1 MNGQRISFKRV
12 TFGVPLFKNTKET
25 CFFTFKNAFNPQE
38 KIKQSFV
45 ISSIDNELKQTLFF
59 E

>member
-25 CFFTFKNAFNPQE
+25 CFFTFKNAFNP
-38 KIKQSFV
+38 
-45 ISSIDNELKQTLFF
+45 
-59 E
+59 